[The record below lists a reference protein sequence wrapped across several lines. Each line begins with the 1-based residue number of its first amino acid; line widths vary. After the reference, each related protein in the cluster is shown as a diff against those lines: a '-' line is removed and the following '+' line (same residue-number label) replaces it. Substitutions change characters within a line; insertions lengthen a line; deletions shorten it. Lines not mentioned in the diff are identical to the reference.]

1 MTSNGRLWM
10 MTRQGITCYDLREK
24 IAIQFNENDGL
35 EHRRG
40 EYPANIPIL
49 TSQGI
54 MVISDHDGLTSFEP
68 STLRINRKKTFPL
81 LTRVSVNNQTPPVGS
96 FKNGDDQYS
105 ISTDVSILEELVL
118 DYQHN
123 NFTLEFS
130 SMELT
135 SPEKNLY
142 RHKLEGFDEEWIE
155 TDWKNRTATYT
166 NLDAGTYTF
175 RVKASNYHG
184 IWSDNERV
192 LSVII
197 LPPPWKTWWAYT
209 LYAIAFIGVFLY
221 WRSIENKKLQLRH
234 RTKYLSELDNL
245 KTRFFQN
252 ISHEFRTPI
261 TLIVSPLKELYG
273 GKFKGDLKSTY
284 GIMLRN
290 GNRLLRLINQ
300 LLDLSKLEAGKM
312 QLNSAVIDLV
322 EFLREIVAAYE
333 SLAAN
338 KNIKYSFD
346 SDVARL
352 PILADD
358 EKLEKVFHN
367 LLSNAFKFTKEG
379 GEISIRL
386 TVAENKQA
394 VISVRDTGIGI
405 PADQLLKVFD
415 RFYQVD
421 SSQTREY
428 EGSGLGMALAKEFVE
443 LHNGKISV
451 ESKEGQGSTFTVKL
465 PLGKDEL
472 IEQEFKLRNSKTNK
486 LSSLEEVI
494 SSEGETEISSD
505 EESAAVAEPTTILI
519 IEDNADMRKYI
530 RKTLSSYYQIIEAK
544 NGKEGFQKATDLLP
558 DLIISDVMMPEMD
571 GYKLCTLIKTN
582 ELTSHIP
589 VILLTAKADRESKLI
604 GLETQADDYLSKPF
618 DVDELLLIVRNHIE
632 ERRKMRERFSREIK
646 LEPKHI
652 SITSLD
658 EKFITNVLT
667 QIESHMGDENFSIEE
682 LSIQAGY
689 STMHLY
695 RKIKSLTG
703 QTPSQFV
710 RTIRLKRAA
719 ELLSSKSDNISQIA
733 YQVGFSNVSY
743 FNKCFK
749 DQFGMTPGD
758 FLKTNQVKELA
769 TPFLVIS
776 EIGTGKTELEPS
788 AIHSCYISRS
798 Y

>member
-1 MTSNGRLWM
+1 MEEKRSADRYVIDDSPIIKNIDVVTMKDDQDGRLWIL
-10 MTRQGITCYDLREK
+10 TRQGITCYDLREK

-35 EHRRG
+35 AHRRG
-40 EYPANIPIL
+40 QFPANIPVL

-81 LTRVSVNNQTPPVGS
+81 LTRISVNNQTPPVGS
-96 FKNGDDQYS
+96 FKNGDNQYS
-105 ISTDVSILEELVL
+105 LSTDVSILEELVL

-166 NLDAGTYTF
+166 NLDAGTYIF
-175 RVKASNYHG
+175 KVKASNYHG
-184 IWSDNERV
+184 IWSDNERA

-209 LYAIAFIGVFLY
+209 LYAIAFVAVFLY
-221 WRSIENKKLQLRH
+221 WRSIENKRLQLRH
-234 RTKYLSELDNL
+234 RTEYLSELDNL

-261 TLIVSPLKELYG
+261 TLLVSPLKELYG

-312 QLNSAVIDLV
+312 QLNGAVIDLV
-322 EFLREIVAAYE
+322 EFLREIAAAYE
-333 SLAAN
+333 SMAAN
-338 KNIKYSFD
+338 KDIKYSFD

-386 TVAENKQA
+386 TVVDKKQA

-405 PADQLLKVFD
+405 PADQLIKVFD

-443 LHNGKISV
+443 LHHGKISV

-472 IEQEFKLRNSKTNK
+472 IEQGFKLRNSKTDK
-486 LSSLEEVI
+486 LSSSLEGVI
-494 SSEGETEISSD
+494 SSEGETEIFSD
-505 EESAAVAEPTTILI
+505 EEPAAVAEPTTILI
-519 IEDNADMRKYI
+519 IEDNVDMRKYI
-530 RKTLSSYYQIIEAK
+530 RKTLSAYYQIIEAK
-544 NGKEGFQKATDLLP
+544 NGKEGFQKATELLP

-658 EKFITNVLT
+658 EKFITNVLA
-667 QIESHMGDENFSIEE
+667 QIEEHMGDEDFSIEE
-682 LSIQAGY
+682 LSVQAGY
-689 STMHLY
+689 STMHVY

-719 ELLSSKSDNISQIA
+719 ELLSRKSDNISQIA
-733 YQVGFSNVSY
+733 YQVGFSNISY

-749 DQFGMTPGD
+749 DQFEMTPGD
-758 FLKTNQVKELA
+758 FLKTNQVKN
-769 TPFLVIS
+769 
-776 EIGTGKTELEPS
+776 
-788 AIHSCYISRS
+788 
-798 Y
+798 